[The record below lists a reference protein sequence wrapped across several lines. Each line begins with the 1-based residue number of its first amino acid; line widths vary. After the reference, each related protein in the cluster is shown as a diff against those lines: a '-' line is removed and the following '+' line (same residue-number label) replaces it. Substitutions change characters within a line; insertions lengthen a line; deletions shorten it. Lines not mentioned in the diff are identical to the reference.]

1 MLLKSTRL
9 AIPDVILVEPA
20 RHQDPRG
27 FFSETYSRRDL
38 REAGITVDFVQDNHS
53 LSCHTGVVRGLHFQI
68 APAQQ
73 AKLVR
78 VAHGAAFDVAVD
90 LRHGS
95 PTYGKWVSAV
105 LSAENWHQLFVP
117 AGFAH
122 GFCTL
127 QPDTELLY
135 KASDYYAPEYD
146 RGVAWNDPDLGIPWP
161 LSSPLLSPKDAAA
174 PRLKDAPVLPVY
186 AG

>member
-1 MLLKSTRL
+1 MPLKATRL
-9 AIPDVILVEPA
+9 AIPDVILVAPV

-38 REAGITVDFVQDNHS
+38 RDNGITVDFVQDNHS
-53 LSCHTGVVRGLHFQI
+53 LSRPPGVVRGLHFQI
-68 APAQQ
+68 EPAQQ

-78 VAHGAAFDVAVD
+78 VAQGAAFDVAVD

-95 PTYGKWVSAV
+95 PTYGKWVAAV
-105 LSAENWHQLFVP
+105 LSAENWHQLFIP

-127 QPDTELLY
+127 QADTEVLY
-135 KASDYYAPEYD
+135 KTSDYYAPEHD
-146 RGVAWNDPDLGIPWP
+146 RGVAWDDPDLAIEWP
-161 LSSPLLSPKDAAA
+161 VARQDAVLSPKDASQ
-174 PRLKDAPVLPVY
+174 PRLADLPRY
-186 AG
+186 FSL